1 MSYLFLIAR
10 RLLFKRRSSLITASM
25 AVAAMIFLITFND
38 VVFSGVFS
46 AVERDLTNFQY
57 GDIVIQNEQQQ
68 FLDETDS
75 SIMKQLAR
83 NTGVEALA
91 PRIIVI
97 AYEVNYRVG
106 GQTSSVYRVLLT
118 GVDTANLSGGQKDK
132 FRNRKIGFIFQ
143 SYNLINELNAVENIM
158 LPALIARTPGREA
171 RKKATSLLEAVG
183 LGGKVN
189 YPSLRLS
196 GGEMQ
201 RVSIARALINEPSLV
216 LADEPT
222 GNLDSERT
230 KDILRLLKRLNQ
242 ENNQT
247 FMVVTHDPMVVQTAS
262 KVIDILDGVVREV
275 IHRTEFHCPYR
286 TLVPHPGDEAAS

>member
-1 MSYLFLIAR
+1 MSDCEEKL
-10 RLLFKRRSSLITASM
+10 
-25 AVAAMIFLITFND
+25 
-38 VVFSGVFS
+38 VV
-46 AVERDLTNFQY
+46 EDLVKT
-57 GDIVIQNEQQQ
+57 
-68 FLDETDS
+68 
-75 SIMKQLAR
+75 
-83 NTGVEALA
+83 
-91 PRIIVI
+91 
-97 AYEVNYRVG
+97 YRVG
-106 GQTSSVYRVLLT
+106 DVATEVLKGVDFEIYEGDFTIVTGPSGSGKTTVLNLVGMLDEAT
-118 GVDTANLSGGQKDK
+118 GGRILIDGVDTASLSGGQKDK

-143 SYNLINELNAVENIM
+143 SYNLINELNAVENVM

-171 RKKATSLLEAVG
+171 KRKATDLLEAVG
-183 LGGKVN
+183 LGEKIN

-230 KDILRLLKRLNQ
+230 KDILRLLKQLNQ

-275 IHRTEFHCPYR
+275 IHKTEFHCPYR